1 MPFLL
6 TTTLP
11 LRVSAGVFLKNQN
24 PQLPIMNNSPI
35 YLTWADHSK
44 LRQLLAT
51 MVGARPSP
59 ALQKLKEEVDR
70 AVVVDPSGLPEGY
83 VTLESEVEYEDLESN
98 EVESYIITLPERA
111 NIDERRLSVLAP
123 IGTALIGYRVGDI
136 VQWNTP
142 GGSRQLKIRRVT
154 SAAVL
159 AANGPAVPSW
169 G

>member
-123 IGTALIGYRVGDI
+123 IGTALIGCREGDI
-136 VQWNTP
+136 VRWNTP

-154 SAAVL
+154 SAAAL

>member
-1 MPFLL
+1 
-6 TTTLP
+6 
-11 LRVSAGVFLKNQN
+11 
-24 PQLPIMNNSPI
+24 MNNSPI

-123 IGTALIGYRVGDI
+123 IGTALIGCREGDI
-136 VQWNTP
+136 VRWNTP

-154 SAAVL
+154 SAAAL